1 MNDRSK
7 LLDAIG
13 SYLDIDV
20 EMDFIAVFSSLIS
33 SEDSSVRCI
42 SELLYYMSS
51 QEYPDLRREMAVRAF
66 VEDIKTSLANGESVD
81 KSSISVRIQNN
92 REMQNLF
99 QRVNHESITNG
110 WLVFV
115 IVVALIALAVYLLL

>member
-20 EMDFIAVFSSLIS
+20 EMDFMAVFSSLIS